1 MNEIAFN
8 VTGSERVL
16 KSRQCDKSG
25 RIGGFVL
32 AADFFNIGIFK
43 CEQSNSGWAG
53 RCLNNNF
60 YMDEDEDH
68 GSGCL
73 GYECAR
79 VKLSDRKWFLLE
91 YASA

>member
-16 KSRQCDKSG
+16 KSRQCDKSE

-43 CEQSNSGWAG
+43 CEQSNSG
-53 RCLNNNF
+53 
-60 YMDEDEDH
+60 
-68 GSGCL
+68 
-73 GYECAR
+73 
-79 VKLSDRKWFLLE
+79 
-91 YASA
+91 